1 MERKPFFKV
10 EERALTPKIMDG
22 FYSKSNL
29 TTFYDYI
36 PVYKISTQYTNPF
49 KRYRME
55 TKSVMYATGQTAVCL
70 CWGFTAQSTQ
80 WGHVERG
87 QFT

>member
-1 MERKPFFKV
+1 MAKQFQSSCCFKV
-10 EERALTPKIMDG
+10 QTEDGQLTE
-22 FYSKSNL
+22 
-29 TTFYDYI
+29 
-36 PVYKISTQYTNPF
+36 
-49 KRYRME
+49 KR
-55 TKSVMYATGQTAVCL
+55 TGELL

>member
-1 MERKPFFKV
+1 MWVAF
-10 EERALTPKIMDG
+10 ALTFFSAKKNNKKQKTKQHIWVSLDVN
-22 FYSKSNL
+22 FNKSL
-29 TTFYDYI
+29 TNDIVSFEQLG
-36 PVYKISTQYTNPF
+36 PEECV
-49 KRYRME
+49 
-55 TKSVMYATGQTAVCL
+55 